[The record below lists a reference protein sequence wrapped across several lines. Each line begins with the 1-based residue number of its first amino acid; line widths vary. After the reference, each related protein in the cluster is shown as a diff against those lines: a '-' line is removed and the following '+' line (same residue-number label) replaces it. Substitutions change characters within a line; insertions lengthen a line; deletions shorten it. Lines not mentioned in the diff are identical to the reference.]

1 MTIRSDHPRSRGEY
15 TGATRTGIRCAG
27 SSSLSRGIHL
37 GVRTS
42 PSPPGIIPALAG
54 NTITLKVRELW
65 SPDHPRSRGEYT
77 GAACQQHEC
86 RGSSPLSRGI
96 RFPGDPGQGAFRI
109 IPALAGNTHLPR
121 SQSHRHPDHP
131 RSRGEYVRRR
141 AWSRGVRG
149 SSPLSRGIPRN
160 TARGVGCAGI
170 IPALAGNTAAAHH
183 GRAPPRDHPR
193 SRGEYTARCF
203 VLRTALGSSPLSRGI
218 PVDANYCYNLARII
232 PALAGNTP
240 PSTGGTRPRRDHPRS
255 RGEYKLTIGSDSLAA
270 GSSPLS
276 RGIHDRIT
284 TGVS

>member
-1 MTIRSDHPRSRGEY
+1 MSKLLLV
-15 TGATRTGIRCAG
+15 ALANG
-27 SSSLSRGIHL
+27 SSPLSRGIHL

-42 PSPPGIIPALAG
+42 PSPPEIIPALAG
-54 NTITLKVRELW
+54 NTHPTRVRRR
-65 SPDHPRSRGEYT
+65 PRRDHPRSRGEYT

-170 IPALAGNTAAAHH
+170 IPALAGNT
-183 GRAPPRDHPR
+183 GRRNSDAYQIADHPR
-193 SRGEYTARCF
+193 SRGEY
-203 VLRTALGSSPLSRGI
+203 P
-218 PVDANYCYNLARII
+218 
-232 PALAGNTP
+232 PA
-240 PSTGGTRPRRDHPRS
+240 GTKHP
-255 RGEYKLTIGSDSLAA
+255 GTA

-276 RGIHDRIT
+276 RGIQDLNLWPPAR
-284 TGVS
+284 